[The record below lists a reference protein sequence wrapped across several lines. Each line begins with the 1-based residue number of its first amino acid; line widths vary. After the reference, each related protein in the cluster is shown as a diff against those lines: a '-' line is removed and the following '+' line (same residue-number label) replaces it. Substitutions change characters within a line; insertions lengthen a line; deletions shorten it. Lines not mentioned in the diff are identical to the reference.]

1 MIKQIAKDIN
11 DLSTERLVDVVAEA
25 WKLLESGGV
34 VISQLDVSY
43 GFMGV
48 TPEAI
53 RKINKLKR
61 RQRDKFASVFGTT
74 SLILRLLKCSR
85 RQIYLAE
92 MLEDTQYPFAF
103 MGKINESAPLIHVLP
118 RKIFQYLASDNSL
131 TVFSNLGRISRHIPL
146 IAEAH
151 GKLILGSS
159 ANITGTGNIYE
170 SEKLPRNFI
179 ESCDLIIGNGRSKYA
194 DLKIKTAIIDLLNN
208 TIVRTGPFHQEIQ
221 EMIEHSQK
229 MKIV

>member
-11 DLSTERLVDVVAEA
+11 SLSTERLVDVVAEA
-25 WKLLESGGV
+25 WELLESGGV

-43 GFMGV
+43 GFMGA

-53 RKINKLKR
+53 RKINELKR
-61 RQRDKFASVFGTT
+61 RQKDKFASVFGTT
-74 SLILRLLKCSR
+74 SLILRLLRCSS

-92 MLEDTQYPFAF
+92 MLEDAQYPFAF
-103 MGKINESAPLIHVLP
+103 MGKINNDDPLICMLP
-118 RKIFQYLASDNSL
+118 RQTFQYLAPDHSL
-131 TVFSNLGRISRHIPL
+131 TIFSNLGRISHHLPL

-151 GKLILGSS
+151 GRLILGSS

-170 SEKLPRNFI
+170 SEKLPRHFI
-179 ESCDLIIGNGRSKYA
+179 ESCDLIIGNGKSRYA
-194 DLKIKTAIIDLLNN
+194 GLKLKTVIIDLLNN

-221 EMIEHSQK
+221 EMIDHSQK
-229 MKIV
+229 MKII